1 MYITPL
7 PGLKKLDVA
16 SAYIS
21 ENCAAGGHCLYLHD
35 PDNEIC
41 YDERDTNEV
50 YNENIREL
58 SLEVVLKFL
67 DSITRNSK

>member
-1 MYITPL
+1 M
-7 PGLKKLDVA
+7 A

-50 YNENIREL
+50 FNENIREL
-58 SLEVVLKFL
+58 SLEEVVLKF
-67 DSITRNSK
+67 